1 MLSKLKRLLKW
12 PEPPAAVEEGGE
24 KDATAAAK
32 PEPTEAGEG
41 KAAEPDDAA
50 TSKSSKA
57 EAGSS
62 AAPSTASGGAGAGGG
77 AGTDGKQDGE
87 EEEEEEMEAP
97 FDVGICALDGMTL
110 LLLLSLRARG
120 CASTTGVTLD
130 RSFWFAQGLA
140 RQL

>member
-12 PEPPAAVEEGGE
+12 PEPPAAAKEGGD

-50 TSKSSKA
+50 TTKSSKA

-62 AAPSTASGGAGAGGG
+62 AAPSTASGGAGAGAG
-77 AGTDGKQDGE
+77 AGADGKQDG
-87 EEEEEEMEAP
+87 EEEEMEAP

-110 LLLLSLRARG
+110 LFLLSSLRARG